1 MLNDFLYINFCF
13 KLGYVTGNGSDTS
26 LNDDLTRDED
36 LSDETT
42 KSPEAD
48 CFLSSA
54 SPDRG
59 HHQTVLQ
66 QHQQQQHQHQQQ
78 HQLGGPS
85 LHLQAQ
91 DLYHHHHHQ
100 YTGIKQE
107 PYGAGNSNNSCAA
120 AGLVHS

>member
-1 MLNDFLYINFCF
+1 MGNLYIYISD
-13 KLGYVTGNGSDTS
+13 YVTGNASDTS

-48 CFLSSA
+48 CLLLSSA

-66 QHQQQQHQHQQQ
+66 HHHHQQQQHEQQQ
-78 HQLGGPS
+78 HQLGAPS

-91 DLYHHHHHQ
+91 DLYLHHHHQ

-107 PYGAGNSNNSCAA
+107 PYCAGNSNNSCAA
-120 AGLVHS
+120 AAGLVHS